1 MGSNSSK
8 PATITT
14 EYRKDTIIKTVLKT
28 DEFRLA
34 FQMKA
39 LKEESRSLQNMWK
52 DFITGGRNTFY
63 YNTATK
69 HNQQIKIIRMNDGS
83 LELSV
88 VTNVDLKEEDLESF
102 TKMFDTISK
111 NIEAYDKS
119 EATGLLGINN
129 GSSTNLLIVE

>member
-1 MGSNSSK
+1 MGSKSSK
-8 PATITT
+8 SATITT
-14 EYRKDTIIKTVLKT
+14 EYRKDTIIKTILKT

-39 LKEESRSLQNMWK
+39 LKEESSALQTMWK
-52 DFITGGRNTFY
+52 EFITGERNTFY

-69 HNQQIKIIRMNDGS
+69 HNQQIKIVRLNDSS

-88 VTNVDLKEEDLESF
+88 VTNVDLQEKDLESF
-102 TKMFDTISK
+102 TKMFDSISK

-119 EATGLLGINN
+119 EATGLTGYA
-129 GSSTNLLIVE
+129 SSSNLLVVD

>member
-1 MGSNSSK
+1 MGSAKSK

-39 LKEESRSLQNMWK
+39 LKEESRALQTMWK

-69 HNQQIKIIRMNDGS
+69 HNQQIKILRINDGS
-83 LELSV
+83 LQLSV

-119 EATGLLGINN
+119 EASGLVGINN

>member
-1 MGSNSSK
+1 MGSSKSK
-8 PATITT
+8 PSTSTITT

-39 LKEESRSLQNMWK
+39 LKEESRALQTMWK

-63 YNTATK
+63 YTTATK
-69 HNQQIKIIRMNDGS
+69 HNQQIKIVRINDGS
-83 LELSV
+83 LQLSV
-88 VTNVDLKEEDLESF
+88 VTNVDLKEEDLEDF

-111 NIEAYDKS
+111 NIDAYDRS
-119 EATGLLGINN
+119 EATGLTGN

>member
-1 MGSNSSK
+1 MGSVKSK

-14 EYRKDTIIKTVLKT
+14 EYRKDTIIKTILKT
-28 DEFRLA
+28 DDFRLA

-39 LKEESRSLQNMWK
+39 LKEESRALQTMWK

-69 HNQQIKIIRMNDGS
+69 HNQQIKITRISDNS

-88 VTNVDLKEEDLESF
+88 VTILELKEEDLESF
-102 TKMFDTISK
+102 TKMFDSISK
-111 NIEAYDKS
+111 NIENYDKS
-119 EATGLLGINN
+119 EATGLTGNN
-129 GSSTNLLIVE
+129 SSSNLLIVE

>member
-1 MGSNSSK
+1 MGSTKSK

-14 EYRKDTIIKTVLKT
+14 EYRKDTIIKTVLKKE
-28 DEFRLA
+28 EFRLG

-39 LKEESRSLQNMWK
+39 IKEESQALQTMWK
-52 DFITGGRNTFY
+52 DFISGGRNTFY

-69 HNQQIKIIRMNDGS
+69 HNQQIKIVRINDGS
-83 LELSV
+83 LQLSV
-88 VTNVDLKEEDLESF
+88 VTNIDLKEDDLQDF

-111 NIEAYDKS
+111 SIDAYDRS
-119 EATGLLGINN
+119 EATGLTGN

>member
-1 MGSNSSK
+1 MGSAKSK
-8 PATITT
+8 PANITT
-14 EYRKDTIIKTVLKT
+14 EYRKDTIIKTILKT

-39 LKEESRSLQNMWK
+39 LKEESRALQTMWK

-69 HNQQIKIIRMNDGS
+69 HNQQIKIVRINDGS
-83 LELSV
+83 LQLSV
-88 VTNVDLKEEDLESF
+88 VTNVDLEEDDLESF

-111 NIEAYDKS
+111 NIDAYDKS
-119 EATGLLGINN
+119 EATGLTGN

>member
-8 PATITT
+8 PPTITT

-129 GSSTNLLIVE
+129 ASSTNLLIVE

>member
-1 MGSNSSK
+1 MGSSKSK
-8 PATITT
+8 PTATITT

-39 LKEESRSLQNMWK
+39 LKEESRALQTMWK

-63 YNTATK
+63 YTTATK
-69 HNQQIKIIRMNDGS
+69 HNQQIKITRINDGS

-88 VTNVDLKEEDLESF
+88 VTILELKEEDLQSF

-111 NIEAYDKS
+111 NIDNYDRS
-119 EATGLLGINN
+119 EATGLTGN

>member
-1 MGSNSSK
+1 MGSATSK

-39 LKEESRSLQNMWK
+39 LKEESRALQNMWK

-69 HNQQIKIIRMNDGS
+69 HNQQIKILRINDGS
-83 LELSV
+83 LQLSV

-102 TKMFDTISK
+102 TKMFDIISK

-119 EATGLLGINN
+119 EATGLVGINN